1 MNQDYKDKIIAARPT
16 NLGRLIASIVFIII
30 AHLFELK
37 VLEIISYFHF
47 IVGITWLYI
56 VERHYTIYEY
66 NPRFWYLNAFIDL
79 ITLTII
85 VYITGT
91 THSFVVVGYVVI
103 TTLSSIDLN
112 KKRGRFAVILGI
124 LLYSSIS
131 FLVYFNIFPYLN
143 IFTGQEV
150 KISLF
155 SIFISIVLLTAGS
168 VASNLVIF
176 EIYTQ
181 LNDKNEEL
189 SNKYDEIK
197 KLKFQQDGDYYLTS
211 LLIEPLLTNEILS
224 ERIKI
229 EYRLDQYKK
238 FTFRNMQK
246 DIGGDV
252 ILCSNIILNS
262 QKYFVFINGDA
273 MGKSIQGA
281 GGALVLGVVLK
292 SVLSRNTE
300 EIVVNLPEDW
310 ILNTYNELQKIF
322 ESFDGLMLVSAII
335 GLMNEK
341 TGLVYYLNLEHPNL
355 ILYRSKVASYI
366 ELSKSTPKIGTPY
379 IKKPKEVN
387 LFQLFT
393 GDILFL
399 GSDGKDDLMKNT
411 GEAHEK
417 YNYDE
422 SQFLR
427 IIEQS
432 EGNMEEI
439 IKIIPE
445 YGIII
450 DDFSILKIAYT

>member
-1 MNQDYKDKIIAARPT
+1 MNKDHKDKIIAARPT
-16 NLGRLIASIVFIII
+16 NLGRLVASIIFIVI
-30 AHLFELK
+30 AHTLGLK
-37 VLEIISYFHF
+37 VFEILSYFHF
-47 IVGITWLYI
+47 FVGLIWLYI
-56 VERHYTIYEY
+56 VERHYTIYET
-66 NPRFWYLNAFIDL
+66 NPRFWYINAFIDL
-79 ITLTII
+79 FTLTIF
-85 VYITGT
+85 VYLTGCS
-91 THSFVVVGYVVI
+91 HSFVIIGYIVI

-124 LLYSSIS
+124 VFYSSIC
-131 FLVYFNIFPYLN
+131 FLVYFDYITYINIL
-143 IFTGQEV
+143 TGDIE
-150 KISLF
+150 KITLF
-155 SIFISIVLLTAGS
+155 SIIISIVLLTVGNIAT
-168 VASNLVIF
+168 NLVIF
-176 EIYTQ
+176 EIYSQ
-181 LNDKNEEL
+181 LNERNDEL
-189 SNKYDEIK
+189 SNKYDEIR

-211 LLIEPLLTNEILS
+211 LLIEPLLTNDVTS

-229 EYRLDQYKK
+229 EYYIDQYKK
-238 FTFRNMQK
+238 FTFRNTQK

-252 ILCSNIILNS
+252 ILCSSITLNS

-300 EIVVNLPEDW
+300 EISVNLPDEW

-335 GLMNEK
+335 GLINERS
-341 TGLVYYLNLEHPNL
+341 GLVHYLNLEHPNL

-366 ELSKSTPKIGTPY
+366 ELNNHTPKIGTPY
-379 IKKPKEVN
+379 INKPKEVN
-387 LFQLFT
+387 LFQLFS
-393 GDILFL
+393 GDVIFL
-399 GSDGKDDLMKNT
+399 GSDGKDDLMKIS
-411 GEAHEK
+411 GESFEK

-427 IIEQS
+427 IIEKCD
-432 EGNMEEI
+432 GDLNHI

-450 DDFSILKIAYT
+450 DDFSVLKISYI

>member
-1 MNQDYKDKIIAARPT
+1 MNQDFKDKIIAARPT
-16 NLGRLIASIVFIII
+16 NLGRLVASVVFIII
-30 AHLFELK
+30 ANLFGLK
-37 VLEIISYFHF
+37 IFEIISYFHF
-47 IVGITWLYI
+47 IVGLSWLYI
-56 VERHYTIYEY
+56 VERHYTIYES
-66 NPRFWYLNAFIDL
+66 NPRFWYLNALID
-79 ITLTII
+79 IFTLTIF
-85 VYITGT
+85 VYLTGT
-91 THSFVVVGYVVI
+91 TNSFVIIGYVVI

-124 LLYSSIS
+124 LLYSILS
-131 FLVYFNIFPYLN
+131 FLVYFNVFPYIN
-143 IFTGQEV
+143 IFIDQEV
-150 KISLF
+150 KITLL
-155 SIFISIVLLTAGS
+155 SIIISIVLLTAGN

-176 EIYTQ
+176 EIYSQ

-211 LLIEPLLTNEILS
+211 LLIEPLLTNEVNS

-229 EYRLDQYKK
+229 EYYLDQYKK

-252 ILCSNIILNS
+252 ILCSSIILNS
-262 QKYFVFINGDA
+262 QKFFVFINGDA

-292 SVLSRNTE
+292 SVLSRNNE

-341 TGLVYYLNLEHPNL
+341 TGLVYYLNLEHPNI
-355 ILYRSKVASYI
+355 ILYRSKVASYV
-366 ELSKSTPKIGTPY
+366 ELRNQTPKIGTPY

-387 LFQLFT
+387 LFQLFS
-393 GDILFL
+393 GDTLFV
-399 GSDGKDDLMKNT
+399 GSDGKDDLMKIT
-411 GEAHEK
+411 GEAHNK

-427 IIEQS
+427 IIEKN
-432 EGNMEEI
+432 EGNMEQI
-439 IKIIPE
+439 IKSIPE

-450 DDFSILKIAYT
+450 DDFSILKITYT

>member
-1 MNQDYKDKIIAARPT
+1 MEVGKILT
-16 NLGRLIASIVFIII
+16 TSVEN
-30 AHLFELK
+30 
-37 VLEIISYFHF
+37 LEINN
-47 IVGITWLYI
+47 L
-56 VERHYTIYEY
+56 EY
-66 NPRFWYLNAFIDL
+66 WWY
-79 ITLTII
+79 
-85 VYITGT
+85 
-91 THSFVVVGYVVI
+91 
-103 TTLSSIDLN
+103 
-112 KKRGRFAVILGI
+112 
-124 LLYSSIS
+124 
-131 FLVYFNIFPYLN
+131 
-143 IFTGQEV
+143 
-150 KISLF
+150 
-155 SIFISIVLLTAGS
+155 
-168 VASNLVIF
+168 
-176 EIYTQ
+176 
-181 LNDKNEEL
+181 
-189 SNKYDEIK
+189 NKYYENNGYN
-197 KLKFQQDGDYYLTS
+197 KLKEIGYDINFNKHYNHG
-211 LLIEPLLTNEILS
+211 IEI
-224 ERIKI
+224 RF
-229 EYRLDQYKK
+229 LDH
-238 FTFRNMQK
+238 
-246 DIGGDV
+246 I
-252 ILCSNIILNS
+252 
-262 QKYFVFINGDA
+262 
-273 MGKSIQGA
+273 
-281 GGALVLGVVLK
+281 
-292 SVLSRNTE
+292 TE
-300 EIVVNLPEDW
+300 DK
-310 ILNTYNELQKIF
+310 KIF